1 MFENVAQDIE
11 VGTRWHSVPVV
22 RARFGERAER
32 AAAVILSAELQ
43 VVLLY
48 RLQAWARARHIP
60 LLPNLCRRLT
70 MLLASVSVGDSV
82 TIGGG
87 LLLNHGQVT
96 IDGQVTIGKFCNLA
110 PYVTIGLDTGGPCP
124 LLVGPTIGNYVFVG
138 TGAKILGPITI
149 GDNSR
154 IGANAVVMRDVPANS
169 TAVGVPAR
177 VIPHERPLGPAQKTP
192 ATRDP

>member
-11 VGTRWHSVPVV
+11 VGTRWHSVPVI
-22 RARFGERAER
+22 RARFGDRAER
-32 AAAVILSAELQ
+32 AAAILLSAELQ
-43 VVLLY
+43 VVLIY
-48 RLQAWARARHIP
+48 RLQAWAHARRIP
-60 LLPNLCRRLT
+60 LVPNLCRRLT

-82 TIGGG
+82 TIGPG

-96 IDGQVTIGKFCNLA
+96 IDGRVTIGKFCNIA
-110 PYVTIGLDTGGPCP
+110 PYVTIGLDTGGPGP
-124 LLVGPTIGNYVFVG
+124 TLVGPTIGNYVFVG
-138 TGAKILGPITI
+138 TGAKVLGPVTI

-154 IGANAVVMRDVPANS
+154 IGANAVVMCDIPANS

-177 VIPHERPLGPAQKTP
+177 VIPHEHPLGPAMKSP